1 MRYGCIPVISDLP
14 ANREWGEDGKNGIII
29 GRTEPLSKAIKRG
42 IEMDAQ
48 KVQQYNRD
56 LINQRA
62 TKSANAALFKG
73 IYSRILA
80 SEAKAN
86 R

>member
-1 MRYGCIPVISDLP
+1 MVNNHTDRNEKSALCQ
-14 ANREWGEDGKNGIII
+14 NRI
-29 GRTEPLSKAIKRG
+29 LAIKRG
-42 IEMDAQ
+42 LVGLDARQ
-48 KVQQYNRD
+48 IQYYKRD

-80 SEAKAN
+80 SEAKAK